1 MGPPNVLGLPKPA
14 SSISTSRTFG
24 DPGGASGC
32 PIRFQSGFDP
42 SSVLLLTPWNG
53 SLRIGRFVRSGS
65 LIVCLPPVQD
75 HQCRGRSGR
84 CAGDQPRPVFAAR
97 GTRTGRMPGH
107 GGRLSLITTTCCQRR
122 LNFGSDPYFVTV
134 TSPPQEL

>member
-24 DPGGASGC
+24 APGGASGC

-65 LIVCLPPVQD
+65 LIVCLPPVQRPLVPGSVRALSTGLPTSGTGHLFGNMGR
-75 HQCRGRSGR
+75 HQ
-84 CAGDQPRPVFAAR
+84 DLPRERHDVAR
-97 GTRTGRMPGH
+97 
-107 GGRLSLITTTCCQRR
+107 
-122 LNFGSDPYFVTV
+122 
-134 TSPPQEL
+134 